1 MFALLHRLLPVL
13 ILALVGAVSIPE
25 AGAARIKD
33 VARWEGVGGIQ
44 LQGTGLVV
52 GLQGTGDGGLAATEL
67 VRQVIRSGTLDIPER
82 SIKARNVAVVMVQ
95 ATLPPFARQD
105 ALVDVTVASL
115 GDARSLQGGQL
126 VVTPL
131 RDPQNTFTWATAQGP
146 LVLGGFGATGGGAAA
161 QKNSTNVARVPG
173 GGLVVKN
180 AAPRMLDRPDLEL
193 SLREPDWKT
202 AVGMA
207 KTLNVALRGDFAHAL
222 DSGTVKLSVP
232 PQYQG
237 RVPELVAAVESLEI
251 VVDAPARVVINERT
265 GTVVV
270 GSRVAIQTVAV
281 AHGGLTIEVDGKY
294 GVSQPGALSGG
305 ETVVVPDGEVR
316 VAEEDAQLALVGGVS
331 IGEVV
336 GALNQLGVTPRDLI
350 TILQMIRAAGALE
363 AEIVVQ

>member
-1 MFALLHRLLPVL
+1 MRARLAMIAGVVAWM
-13 ILALVGAVSIPE
+13 LASMSLTPAH
-25 AGAARIKD
+25 AARIKD

-52 GLQGTGDGGLAATEL
+52 GLQGTGDGGRAATEL
-67 VRQVIRSGTLDIPER
+67 VRQVIRAGTLDIPER
-82 SIKARNVAVVMVQ
+82 SIKAKNVAVVMVQ

-105 ALVDVTVASL
+105 AAVDVTVASL

-131 RDPQNTFTWATAQGP
+131 RDPQNSFTWVTAQGP
-146 LVLGGFGATGGGAAA
+146 LVLGGFGAGGGGDRVR
-161 QKNSTNVARVPG
+161 KNSTNVARVPA

-207 KTLNVALRGDFAHAL
+207 KSLNVALRGDFAHAL
-222 DSGTVKLSVP
+222 DSGTVKLEVP

-237 RVPELVAAVESLEI
+237 RVPEMVAAVESLEI

-270 GSRVAIQTVAV
+270 GTRVSIQTVAV
-281 AHGGLTIEVDGKY
+281 AHGGLTIEVDGRF
-294 GVSQPGALSGG
+294 GVSQPAPWSEGT
-305 ETVVVPDGEVR
+305 TVV
-316 VAEEDAQLALVGGVS
+316 
-331 IGEVV
+331 
-336 GALNQLGVTPRDLI
+336 
-350 TILQMIRAAGALE
+350 
-363 AEIVVQ
+363 